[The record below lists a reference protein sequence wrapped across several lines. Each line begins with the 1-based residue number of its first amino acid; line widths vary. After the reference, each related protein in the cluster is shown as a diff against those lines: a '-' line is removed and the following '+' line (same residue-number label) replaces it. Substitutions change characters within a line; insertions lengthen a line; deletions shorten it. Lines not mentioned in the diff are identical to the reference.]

1 MATAKNPPSR
11 PLVIVES
18 PNKVKT
24 ISKILGD
31 AYIVRASYGHFA
43 DIPAT
48 KKGVDIANG
57 FDAEYS
63 LTAKGKEIM
72 SGLRSDMK
80 SASEVILATDDD
92 REGEMIAALLLQFLK
107 PAVPV
112 SRIVFHSISAKEV
125 LASLENRRDV
135 NEHLVEAARTRRVL
149 DHLVGF
155 QVSPVLWSKVRG
167 GLGAGRVQSPALRL
181 VVEREYAR
189 LAFIETTYCGVEAQL
204 QMDAPLVATL
214 RSLNEVPV
222 AASKDIDDAGVVAP
236 PAELLMLERATVIVA
251 GLAGQQLRV
260 IDVKNEKYTR
270 KPRRPYTTSDLL
282 QDIVSRLHIGSKFA
296 QDIMNQL
303 HEKGLIS
310 YPRTDSPSLAPWII
324 DAAREQAVAMF
335 GPQCVPA
342 KPRHYFAKRK
352 SAQEAHEAIRP
363 ADIGKRTP
371 SGLTPNQAAVYD
383 MVWRRTVASQMV
395 DATGTTVTVS
405 FEAVVPDSQ
414 ERSIFSA
421 AGTTISEPGHRNLYI
436 GSEDAESTPLA
447 AFSIGDELAVKSF
460 DIKEH
465 TTRPPARFTEAS
477 LIRALEEHEI
487 GRPSTYASAME
498 SLRNEYLWSKKGDQA
513 LIPTLTGVAVEK
525 FLGTCFPTL
534 VDFEFTRQMEDR
546 LNKIVDGQ
554 DSYAGVLDTFFNSG
568 DGAWPSL
575 TSTITTALAEYD
587 PSMHSVRIIG
597 QHPETGHDIMLKP
610 GRTFP
615 GRKKSAT
622 AKRGS
627 RGKSRQSTGSPYI
640 KCDQRNVPVPDQTEL
655 VSLTVD
661 FALELLNA
669 PKSEPRIL
677 GQYEEADVVLKT
689 GPYGPYISFTKGN
702 ISLPPDLD
710 AQTATLE
717 DIVVLLQFPRLIGVD
732 PSDGIEITAKL
743 GRYGAYIDKVGNFR
757 SLSSVEHAIAITVDE
772 ARALLAVEKKTRGK
786 K

>member
-1 MATAKNPPSR
+1 MATAKNTPSH

-24 ISKILGD
+24 ISKILG
-31 AYIVRASYGHFA
+31 AGYTVRASYGHFA

-48 KKGVDIANG
+48 NKGVDIAHG
-57 FDAEYS
+57 FAAEYS

-72 SGLRSDMK
+72 AGLRKDMA

-107 PAVPV
+107 PTVPV

-135 NEHLVEAARTRRVL
+135 NQSLVEAARTRRVL

-167 GLGAGRVQSPALRL
+167 GLAAGRVQSPALRL

-189 LAFIETTYCGVEAQL
+189 LAFIETTYCGVEAEL
-204 QMDAPLVATL
+204 EMDAAVIASL
-214 RSLNEVPV
+214 RSLNGVPV

-236 PAELLMLERATVIVA
+236 PAELLLRERANFVVA
-251 GLAGQQLRV
+251 GLAGKSLGV
-260 IDVKNEKYTR
+260 TDVKREKYSR

-335 GPQCVPA
+335 GPQIVPE

-363 ADIGKRTP
+363 ADMTKRSP
-371 SGLTPNQAAVYD
+371 SGLTPHQSSVYD

-395 DATGTTVTVS
+395 DATGITVTVA
-405 FEAVVPDSQ
+405 FEAGTRDETEHCV
-414 ERSIFSA
+414 FSA
-421 AGTTISEPGHRNLYI
+421 AGTTILEQGHRHLYI
-436 GSEDAESTPLA
+436 GRDDEEPTPLA
-447 AFSIGDELAVKSF
+447 VFTVGDQIRVKSLE
-460 DIKEH
+460 IKEH
-465 TTRPPARFTEAS
+465 STRPPARFTEAS

-498 SLRNEYLWSKKGDQA
+498 SLRTEYLWSKKGDQA

-525 FLGTCFPTL
+525 FLGECFPTL
-534 VDFEFTRQMEDR
+534 VDFEFTKQMEER

-554 DSYAGVLDTFFNSG
+554 DSYGGVLDTFFNTG
-568 DGAWPSL
+568 DASWPSL
-575 TSTITTALAEYD
+575 ISTITNAQAQYD
-587 PSMHSVRIIG
+587 PRKHSVRVIG
-597 QHPETGHDIMLKP
+597 QHPDTGSDIMLKP
-610 GRTFP
+610 GRTI
-615 GRKKSAT
+615 GTSEKNSVAKRKSRTKSA
-622 AKRGS
+622 R
-627 RGKSRQSTGSPYI
+627 STGSPYL
-640 KCDQRNVPVPDQTEL
+640 KCDDRNVAVPDQTEL
-655 VSLTVD
+655 GTLTVE
-661 FALELLNA
+661 FALSLLNA
-669 PKSEPRIL
+669 PKAEPRVL
-677 GQYEEADVVLKT
+677 GQYEGEDVVLKT
-689 GPYGPYISFTKGN
+689 GPYGPYIARGKRN
-702 ISLPPDLD
+702 VSLPSGVSFE
-710 AQTATLE
+710 TATLD
-717 DIVVLLQFPRLIGVD
+717 DIVFFLQFPRVIGIDPADGVD
-732 PSDGIEITAKL
+732 VVAKL
-743 GRYGAYIDKVGNFR
+743 GKYGAYIDKSGNFR
-757 SLSSVEHAIAITVDE
+757 SLSSVEQAVSITVDE
-772 ARALLAVEKKTRGK
+772 ALALLATEKKIRRK

>member
-1 MATAKNPPSR
+1 MATAKNPPSL

-31 AYIVRASYGHFA
+31 TYVVRASYGHFA

-48 KKGVDIANG
+48 NKGVDIAHG
-57 FDAEYS
+57 FEAKYA
-63 LTAKGKEIM
+63 LTVKGKEIM
-72 SGLRSDMK
+72 AGLRADMK
-80 SASEVILATDDD
+80 NASEVILATDDD
-92 REGEMIAALLLQFLK
+92 REGEMIAALLVQFLE
-107 PAVPV
+107 PTVPV

-135 NEHLVEAARTRRVL
+135 NLHLVEAARARRVL

-181 VVEREYAR
+181 VLEREYAR
-189 LAFIETTYCGVEAQL
+189 LAFAETTFCAVEAEL
-204 QMDAPLVATL
+204 QFDPPLISTL
-214 RSLNEVPV
+214 RFLDGVPV
-222 AASKDIDDAGVVAP
+222 ATSKDIDDAGLVAR
-236 PAELLMLERATVIVA
+236 PAELLLLERAQAVVA
-251 GLAGQQLRV
+251 GLTGQPLRV
-260 IDVKNEKYTR
+260 VDVKNEKYTR

-310 YPRTDSPSLAPWII
+310 YPRTDSPSLAAEII
-324 DAAREQAVAMF
+324 DASRELASAMF
-335 GPQCVPA
+335 GSQCIPI

-363 ADIGKRTP
+363 SDMGKRSP
-371 SGLTPNQAAVYD
+371 SGLTPNQAFVYD

-395 DATGTTVTVS
+395 DATGVTVTVS
-405 FEAVVPDSQ
+405 CEAVVPSSG
-414 ERSIFSA
+414 ERCIFTV
-421 AGTTISEPGHRNLYI
+421 AGTTMSELGHRRLYV
-436 GSEDAESTPLA
+436 GSEDVEPTPLA
-447 AFSIGDELAVKSF
+447 AFSVGDEIAVKVLEM
-460 DIKEH
+460 KEH

-525 FLGTCFPTL
+525 FLGRCFPSL
-534 VDFEFTRQMEDR
+534 VDFEFTRQMEER

-554 DSYAGVLDTFFNSG
+554 DSYEGVLGTFFNSG

-575 TSTITTALAEYD
+575 SSTIATAIAEYD
-587 PSMHSVRIIG
+587 PGMHSVFLIG

-615 GRKKSAT
+615 GRKKA
-622 AKRGS
+622 AAVKRGS

-640 KCDQRNVPVPDQTEL
+640 KCDQRNIPVADQTEL
-655 VSLTVD
+655 GSLTLD

-677 GQYEEADVVLKT
+677 GQYEGVDVVLKT
-689 GPYGPYISFTKGN
+689 GPFGAYISSVKGKV
-702 ISLPPDLD
+702 SLPSEVDFE
-710 AQTATLE
+710 TATLD
-717 DIVVLLQFPRLIGVD
+717 DIATLLQFPRLIGVD
-732 PSDGIEITAKL
+732 PSDGIEIFAKL
-743 GRYGAYIDKVGNFR
+743 GRYGPFVDKAGNFR
-757 SLSSVEHAIAITVDE
+757 SLSSVALAVTISVDE
-772 ARALLAVEKKTRGK
+772 SLALLAVEKKNRRK

>member
-1 MATAKNPPSR
+1 MATAKNSSSH

-31 AYIVRASYGHFA
+31 GYTVRASYGHFA

-48 KKGVDIANG
+48 NKGVDIAHG
-57 FDAEYS
+57 FAAEYS
-63 LTAKGKEIM
+63 LTVKGKEIM
-72 SGLRSDMK
+72 AGLRKDMA

-107 PAVPV
+107 PTVPV

-135 NEHLVEAARTRRVL
+135 NQHLVEAARTRRVL

-189 LAFIETTYCGVEAQL
+189 LAFIETTYCGVEAEL
-204 QMDAPLVATL
+204 EMEASVTAIL
-214 RSLNEVPV
+214 RSLNGVPV

-236 PAELLMLERATVIVA
+236 PAELLLRERANAVVTGLVGKSLIVT
-251 GLAGQQLRV
+251 
-260 IDVKNEKYTR
+260 DVKREKYTR
-270 KPRRPYTTSDLL
+270 KPRRPYITSDLL

-335 GPQCVPA
+335 GPYSVPE

-363 ADIGKRTP
+363 ADMAKRTP
-371 SGLTPNQAAVYD
+371 SGLTPHQASVYD

-395 DATGTTVTVS
+395 DATGTTVTVTL
-405 FEAVVPDSQ
+405 EAGTSDAAELCV
-414 ERSIFSA
+414 FSA
-421 AGTTISEPGHRNLYI
+421 AGTTIIEQGHRHLYI
-436 GSEDAESTPLA
+436 GRDEEEPTPLTD
-447 AFSIGDELAVKSF
+447 FTVGDQIGVKSLE
-460 DIKEH
+460 IKEH

-498 SLRNEYLWSKKGDQA
+498 SLRTEYLWSKKGDQA

-525 FLGTCFPTL
+525 FLGECFPTL
-534 VDFEFTRQMEDR
+534 VDFEFTKQMEER
-546 LNKIVDGQ
+546 LNKIVDGEE
-554 DSYAGVLDTFFNSG
+554 SFGGVLETFFING

-575 TSTITTALAEYD
+575 SSTITKAQSEYD
-587 PSMHSVRIIG
+587 PSIHSIRIIG
-597 QHPETGHDIMLKP
+597 QHPDTGSDIMLKP
-610 GRTFP
+610 GRTY
-615 GRKKSAT
+615 GSRKKTTSAQ
-622 AKRGS
+622 S
-627 RGKSRQSTGSPYI
+627 KSRSRSKQSTGSPYI
-640 KCDQRNVPVPDQTEL
+640 KCDDRNVAVPDQTEL
-655 VSLTVD
+655 SALTVE
-661 FALELLNA
+661 FALSLLDA
-669 PKSEPRIL
+669 PKAEPRVL
-677 GQYEEADVVLKT
+677 GQYEGDEVVLKT
-689 GPYGPYISFTKGN
+689 GPYGPYIARGKRN
-702 ISLPPDLD
+702 VSLPPDILFE
-710 AQTATLE
+710 TATLE
-717 DIVVLLQFPRLIGVD
+717 DIAILLQFPRVIGID
-732 PSDGIEITAKL
+732 PADGIEVVAKL
-743 GRYGAYIDKVGNFR
+743 GRYGAFVDKSGNFR
-757 SLSSVEHAIAITVDE
+757 SLSSVEQAVTITVDE
-772 ARALLAVEKKTRGK
+772 ALALLATEKKTRRK

>member
-1 MATAKNPPSR
+1 MATAKRTPSH

-31 AYIVRASYGHFA
+31 EYIVRASYGHFA

-48 KKGVDIANG
+48 KKGVDIEHG
-57 FDAEYS
+57 FAAEYS

-72 SGLRSDMK
+72 AGLRKDMA

-107 PAVPV
+107 PTVPV

-125 LASLENRRDV
+125 LASLKHRRDV
-135 NEHLVEAARTRRVL
+135 NQHLVEAARTRRVL

-167 GLGAGRVQSPALRL
+167 GLAAGRVQSPALRL

-189 LAFIETTYCGVEAQL
+189 LAFIETTYCGVEAEL
-204 QMDAPLVATL
+204 EMDAAVIASL
-214 RSLNEVPV
+214 RSLNGIPV
-222 AASKDIDDAGVVAP
+222 AMSKDIDDAGVVAS
-236 PAELLMLERATVIVA
+236 PAELLLLERANAVVS
-251 GLAGQQLRV
+251 GLAGRSLV
-260 IDVKNEKYTR
+260 VSDVKREKYTR

-324 DAAREQAVAMF
+324 DDAREQAIAMF
-335 GPQCVPA
+335 GPQCVPE

-363 ADIGKRTP
+363 ADMAQRTP
-371 SGLTPNQAAVYD
+371 SGLTPNQASVYD

-395 DATGTTVTVS
+395 DATGTTVTVT
-405 FEAVVPDSQ
+405 FEMSTKDGS
-414 ERSIFSA
+414 ERCIFSG
-421 AGTTISEPGHRNLYI
+421 AGTTIIEQGHRHLYI
-436 GSEDAESTPLA
+436 GRDDVEPTPLA
-447 AFSIGDELAVKSF
+447 DFTVGDEIGVKALE
-460 DIKEH
+460 IKEH

-498 SLRNEYLWSKKGDQA
+498 SLRAEYLWSKKGDQA

-525 FLGTCFPTL
+525 FLGECFPTL
-534 VDFEFTRQMEDR
+534 VDFEFTKQMEDR
-546 LNKIVDGQ
+546 LNKVVDGQ
-554 DSYAGVLDTFFNSG
+554 DSYVGVLDTFFNCG
-568 DGAWPSL
+568 DDMWPSL
-575 TSTITTALAEYD
+575 VSTIATAHAEYD

-597 QHPETGHDIMLKP
+597 QHPDTGSDIMLKP
-610 GRTFP
+610 GRTF
-615 GRKKSAT
+615 GGSKKNSQKRNASRTQSA
-622 AKRGS
+622 
-627 RGKSRQSTGSPYI
+627 KSSGSPYI
-640 KCDQRNVPVPDQTEL
+640 KCDERNVSVPDQTEL
-655 VSLTVD
+655 GDLTVD
-661 FALELLNA
+661 FAMALLNA
-669 PKSEPRIL
+669 PKAEPRVL
-677 GQYEEADVVLKT
+677 GQYEGEDVVLKT
-689 GPYGPYISFTKGN
+689 GPYGPYISRGTRN
-702 ISLPPDLD
+702 VSLPSDVLFE
-710 AQTATLE
+710 TATLD
-717 DIVVLLQFPRLIGVD
+717 DIAILLQFPRIVGCD
-732 PSDGIEITAKL
+732 PTDGIEVVAKL
-743 GRYGAYIDKVGNFR
+743 GRYGAFIDKAGDNR
-757 SLSSVEHAIAITVDE
+757 SLASVDQAVSITVDE
-772 ARALLAVEKKTRGK
+772 ALALLATEKKTRRK